1 MQRKVTG
8 FHAVN
13 VGASWCKR
21 DALPTELTARS
32 ISYAALADFPNSFP
46 NRSARSLYRAPG
58 GPAIRAAKNCP
69 NFEKNQR
76 EISKLDTKGRF

>member
-32 ISYAALADFPNSFP
+32 MGYVALADFPNSFP
-46 NRSARSLYRAPG
+46 NRSAKTLYSAARPG
-58 GPAIRAAKNCP
+58 ATSPAIRAAN
-69 NFEKNQR
+69 
-76 EISKLDTKGRF
+76 